1 MKLMAGAGLRRLVT
15 LCAAASLLSGCA
27 SPAAG
32 EALEGMPY
40 AEQKALASALLT
52 GREALAAAPPEDSG
66 TLETAE
72 ETGTEEDSRELLESL
87 LELPGRKDEETKDML
102 GGGEENWT
110 EDRSFYIG
118 RIYEAGLYGEDCRI
132 FTSCDDDSDK
142 TVESVSVWIIS
153 GERDVTEEA
162 TQFWTAELSKIM
174 DSDPL
179 YQCQSVESGARSWKW
194 IRGDMAASMHQMKDI
209 LTIAFQ
215 PAVGELH

>member
-1 MKLMAGAGLRRLVT
+1 MI

-27 SPAAG
+27 SPAGG
-32 EALEGMPY
+32 EALEGTLP

-52 GREALAAAPPEDSG
+52 GRETLAAAPPKDSG
-66 TLETAE
+66 TPETAE
-72 ETGTEEDSRELLESL
+72 ETDEEKSRRTLEGL

-102 GGGEENWT
+102 GGGAENWT

-153 GERDVTEEA
+153 GERDVTEED
-162 TQFWTAELSKIM
+162 TQFWTAELSEIM
-174 DSDPL
+174 DSEPL

-194 IRGDMAASMHQMKDI
+194 IKGGMAASMHQMKDI

>member
-1 MKLMAGAGLRRLVT
+1 MI

-27 SPAAG
+27 FPAG
-32 EALEGMPY
+32 WEGLEGTLL
-40 AEQKALASALLT
+40 AEQGVLAETLLT
-52 GREALAAAPPEDSG
+52 GREALAATPPEESG
-66 TLETAE
+66 TPKTAE
-72 ETGTEEDSRELLESL
+72 KTDAEEESRRILESL
-87 LELPGRKDEETKDML
+87 LGLPGRKDEETADML

-110 EDRSFYIG
+110 QDRSFYIG

-142 TVESVSVWIIS
+142 TVECVSVWIIS
-153 GERDVTEEA
+153 GERDVTEED
-162 TQFWTAELSKIM
+162 TQFWTAELSEIM
-174 DSDPL
+174 DSAPL

>member
-1 MKLMAGAGLRRLVT
+1 MAGAGLRRLVI

-40 AEQKALASALLT
+40 AEQEALASALLT

-102 GGGEENWT
+102 GGGE
-110 EDRSFYIG
+110 
-118 RIYEAGLYGEDCRI
+118 
-132 FTSCDDDSDK
+132 
-142 TVESVSVWIIS
+142 
-153 GERDVTEEA
+153 
-162 TQFWTAELSKIM
+162 
-174 DSDPL
+174 
-179 YQCQSVESGARSWKW
+179 
-194 IRGDMAASMHQMKDI
+194 
-209 LTIAFQ
+209 
-215 PAVGELH
+215 